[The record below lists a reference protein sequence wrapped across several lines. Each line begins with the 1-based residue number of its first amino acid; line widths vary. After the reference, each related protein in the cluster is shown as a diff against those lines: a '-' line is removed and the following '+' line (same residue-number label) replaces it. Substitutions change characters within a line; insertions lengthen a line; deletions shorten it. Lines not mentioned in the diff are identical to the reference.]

1 MNNDNNILTNDK
13 SGVTVYL
20 LPSEA
25 LLMKKVSTLFLKF
38 VICLI
43 AIGALIWLIWFPQL
57 EGRAANL
64 DLISI
69 YKDPLIIYAYIGS
82 IPFFVAL
89 YQAFKLLGY
98 VDTNKVFSQRAV
110 QAVRNIKYCAITISG
125 LIVLGI
131 LYIRLFV
138 NGDDPAGPTALGI
151 FTTFTSIVIATA
163 AAIFERL
170 LQNAVDIKSENDLTV

>member
-1 MNNDNNILTNDK
+1 
-13 SGVTVYL
+13 
-20 LPSEA
+20 
-25 LLMKKVSTLFLKF
+25 MKKGSTLFLKF

-98 VDTNKVFSQRAV
+98 VDTNNVFSQLAV
-110 QAVRNIKYCAITISG
+110 KAVRNIKYCAITISG
-125 LIVLGI
+125 FIVLGI

-138 NGDDPAGPTALGI
+138 NGDDPAGPTALGM
-151 FTTFTSIVIATA
+151 FTTFASIVIATA